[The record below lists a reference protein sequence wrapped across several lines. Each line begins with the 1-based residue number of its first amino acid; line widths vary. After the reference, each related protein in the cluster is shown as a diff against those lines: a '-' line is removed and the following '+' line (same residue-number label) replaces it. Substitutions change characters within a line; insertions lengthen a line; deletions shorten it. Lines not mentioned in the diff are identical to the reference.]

1 MFKQPTTTKAAG
13 PVRDIFGDSTSSRHN
28 FTRSVQFQ
36 NNSELNPDQN
46 IRSELGAPN
55 LNRIE
60 EKYGI
65 SNYVKE
71 YEKMKYY

>member
-1 MFKQPTTTKAAG
+1 MFKQPGTTKASG
-13 PVRDIFGDSTSSRHN
+13 PRDLFGDSVSSRHN

-36 NNSELNPDQN
+36 NSELNPDQN
-46 IRSELGAPN
+46 TRSEAGAPN

-71 YEKMKYY
+71 YEKMKYF